1 MSETEKDNNFKKD
14 SHPATVKYNPHVFK
28 HDYNLFIVYRRLENI
43 SSAIFLITNDLSDT
57 EPLKLSLRK
66 KSLEAISQAVSFIA
80 DIKTEMHQLRNAVSA
95 ILELSSFI
103 SIAQASGAISEMN
116 GTLLQKE
123 MRKLEDTVSSVIAS
137 STKKLVIDPTLFAD
151 VDLQA
156 RQFDHIQQI
165 TEKRAPATLPRA
177 SINTIN
183 NLNAS
188 QSPVAKKPFVPKPQS
203 EQAGAPKSERRDLIL
218 KLLAQRG
225 NLNVKDFTT
234 VISDYS
240 EKTIQRE
247 LLALVDEGVVKK
259 QGERRWSTY
268 SLAQ

>member
-14 SHPATVKYNPHVFK
+14 NPLSAVKYNPHVFK
-28 HDYNLFIVYRRLENI
+28 YDYNLYILYRRLENI
-43 SSAIFLITNDLSDT
+43 SSAIFLITHDLADT
-57 EPLKLSLRK
+57 EPLKMSLRK

-80 DIKTEMHQLRNAVSA
+80 DIKTEMYQLRNAISS

-103 SIAQASGAISEMN
+103 SIAQSSGAISEMN

-123 MRKLEDTVSSVIAS
+123 MRKIEDTASSVIGS
-137 STKKLVIDPTLFAD
+137 STKKLIIDPTLFAD

-156 RQFDHIQQI
+156 RQFEHIQQI
-165 TEKRAPATLPRA
+165 TEKRAPAPLPHSIKSTIN
-177 SINTIN
+177 SINVPGVSAARKIQTPK
-183 NLNAS
+183 L
-188 QSPVAKKPFVPKPQS
+188 QQEQGVAK
-203 EQAGAPKSERRDLIL
+203 KSERRDLIL

>member
-14 SHPATVKYNPHVFK
+14 NSPSAVKYNPHVFK
-28 HDYNLFIVYRRLENI
+28 HDYNLFIIYRRLENI
-43 SSAIFLITNDLSDT
+43 SSAIFLITHDLSDT

-66 KSLEAISQAVSFIA
+66 KSLEAISQVVSFIA
-80 DIKTEMHQLRNAVSA
+80 DTKTEMHQLRNAISA
-95 ILELSSFI
+95 ILELSSFV
-103 SIAQASGAISEMN
+103 SIAQSSGAISEMN

-123 MRKLEDTVSSVIAS
+123 MRKIEDTASSVIAS

-165 TEKRAPATLPRA
+165 TEKRPIINSMNMPITPTPRKTP
-177 SINTIN
+177 IPK
-183 NLNAS
+183 LDPL
-188 QSPVAKKPFVPKPQS
+188 QGVAK
-203 EQAGAPKSERRDLIL
+203 KSERRDLIL